1 MKFIAKQIASH
12 CQIIAPANTL
22 VLRHILLHLVDH
34 IPILLC
40 DFLLWDPIIRYNLHI
55 IMNPDESRSSYISYE
70 HISKSLHN
78 GRTSA
83 LARGQG
89 LLHSVEEQTWRVPL
103 LVSWSA
109 EDASGGA
116 GGAGYGVTE
125 KAQAVLEE
133 FQQRPE
139 MLRNDPTH
147 SNTLLAKMY
156 YTYITYLH
164 VCIQVNVN
172 VWYTFIDLNTDIFF
186 ALGCCQ
192 QLCWYLWLRSGASF
206 MPCHACVVAVRNS
219 STMGG

>member
-1 MKFIAKQIASH
+1 
-12 CQIIAPANTL
+12 
-22 VLRHILLHLVDH
+22 
-34 IPILLC
+34 
-40 DFLLWDPIIRYNLHI
+40 
-55 IMNPDESRSSYISYE
+55 MNPDESRSSYISYE

-172 VWYTFIDLNTDIFF
+172 V
-186 ALGCCQ
+186 
-192 QLCWYLWLRSGASF
+192 
-206 MPCHACVVAVRNS
+206 
-219 STMGG
+219 